1 MQTTTCPTTQ
11 HFQQLTQQQLVAKLV
26 ALEDICFNLHLDVEC
41 TKMSPATKTALDAV
55 VTQLHNALYN

>member
-1 MQTTTCPTTQ
+1 MQNACPVTTQ

-41 TKMSPATKTALDAV
+41 TKMSPATKKALDAV
-55 VTQLHNALYN
+55 VTQLHNALLA